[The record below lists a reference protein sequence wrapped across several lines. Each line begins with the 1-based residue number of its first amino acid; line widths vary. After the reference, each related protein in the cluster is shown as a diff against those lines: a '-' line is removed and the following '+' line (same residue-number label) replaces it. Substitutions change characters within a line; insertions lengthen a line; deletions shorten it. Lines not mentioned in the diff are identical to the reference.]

1 MYDFNDSVKVN
12 VYLIEMNVGY
22 VYFNFFSKKKKK
34 IFGIGM
40 FLD

>member
-1 MYDFNDSVKVN
+1 MYDFNDIIKLKWMLGMCI
-12 VYLIEMNVGY
+12 LIFLV
-22 VYFNFFSKKKKK
+22 KKKKK